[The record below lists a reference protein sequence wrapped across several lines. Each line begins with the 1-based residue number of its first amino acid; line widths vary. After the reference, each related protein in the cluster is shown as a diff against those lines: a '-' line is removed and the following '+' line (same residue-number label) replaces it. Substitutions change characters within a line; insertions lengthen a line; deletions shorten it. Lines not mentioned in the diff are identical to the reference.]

1 MNNKKVGNDF
11 EQEFC
16 NMLSMRGFW
25 AHNMANR
32 KNGQPADIIAAKDGK
47 AYLIDCK
54 VCSNKKFEFKR
65 VEENQVYAMER
76 WDSCGNGSGWFALK
90 FDDKIYMLSYSH
102 LKILKYRDIKGLQLK
117 EIDLTVYTFEE
128 WLGAIKNENNN

>member
-1 MNNKKVGNDF
+1 MNNKKRGNDF

-32 KNGQPADIIAAKDGK
+32 KNGQPADVIAVKDGK

-54 VCSNKKFEFKR
+54 VCSGNKFDFKR

-76 WDSCGNGSGWFALK
+76 WSARGNGSGWFALK
-90 FDDKIYMLSYSH
+90 FGDNIYMMAYDHINELETQGRKSIT
-102 LKILKYRDIKGLQLK
+102 LKD
-117 EIDLTVYTFEE
+117 IDLTVYTFEE
-128 WLGAIKNENNN
+128 WLGAI